1 MDDDDDDDDDD
12 AGCVRACRHRAAP
25 RVTIGILAMAD
36 DRDDARLLQLEED
49 TDSLCDVQPP
59 GIFSCFLSYC
69 DADSDWAQGLISKL
83 ESPERGFSV
92 CHHERDF
99 LAGKPIVDNM
109 VDAIHR
115 SHKILLVLSADYL
128 SSRWCTWETHMSI
141 LGNTNIGKAI
151 VPILMGP
158 VDMPFQLKHLTCL
171 DAADPNFLVKLDTV
185 LRTPNSLVEMSATL
199 PSPSRM
205 LHNGML
211 LLVMR
216 PREQHLEPWKVGTFN
231 EYMIPPMLGWIVSLQ
246 DFMKAM
252 LIINKMPKTASVFSE
267 HEKREKCKRLLQL
280 LIFAVI
286 VAFIAVIM
294 RFSENRLIFPVSIS
308 GLVLLLALLLG
319 TMWYVWTWPRHEYRR
334 QQARLH
340 ERVGEA
346 NRVFITSSI
355 MAGCGPRGELL
366 FVYMCVEQ
374 CRVLVCNMLNACLTL
389 TPAETEELFVKAL
402 RLFSC
407 AYVAT
412 CGEQGLRA
420 EGCGR
425 SRHQPRGGGHVLLRV
440 RSARGARPSQDAP
453 RTLFNPQ
460 EQSDGFQE

>member
-1 MDDDDDDDDDD
+1 
-12 AGCVRACRHRAAP
+12 
-25 RVTIGILAMAD
+25 MAD
-36 DRDDARLLQLEED
+36 EQDNVGLLQLEED
-49 TDSLCDVQPP
+49 TDSLCDFQPLRM
-59 GIFSCFLSYC
+59 FTCFLSYC

-83 ESPERGFSV
+83 EGPERGFRV

-115 SHKILLVLSADYL
+115 SQKILLALSADYL
-128 SSRWCTWETHMSI
+128 TSRWCTWETHMSI
-141 LGNTNIGKAI
+141 LGNTKIGKAI
-151 VPILMGP
+151 VPILVGP
-158 VDMPFQLKHLTCL
+158 VDIPFQLKHLTCL
-171 DAADPNFLVKLDTV
+171 DAADPNFLVKLEAV
-185 LRTPNSLVEMSATL
+185 LRTPNSLIELSATL

-205 LHNGML
+205 MHNGML
-211 LLVMR
+211 LQVMR
-216 PREQHLEPWKVGTFN
+216 PREQNLEPWKVGTFN
-231 EYMIPPMLGWIVSLQ
+231 EYMIPLTLGWIVSLQ

-267 HEKREKCKRLLQL
+267 NEKRERCKRLLHIL
-280 LIFAVI
+280 MVALI
-286 VAFIAVIM
+286 VAFIAIYY
-294 RFSENRLIFPVSIS
+294 RFIQYTENRLILPASIS

-319 TMWYVWTWPRHEYRR
+319 TLWYVWTWPRHEYRR

-346 NRVFITSSI
+346 NRVFITRSI

-374 CRVLVCNMLNACLTL
+374 CRVVVCDMLNACLSL
-389 TPAETEELFVKAL
+389 TPAETEELFAKAL

-412 CGEQGLRA
+412 AVNKGFAPKDAGGAAVSHVE
-420 EGCGR
+420 EGMCFCEYVQHVARVHHKMPLGR
-425 SRHQPRGGGHVLLRV
+425 CLIRRNKVMVSKYKLSDIYTEANTQ
-440 RSARGARPSQDAP
+440 
-453 RTLFNPQ
+453 RTIWQFSN
-460 EQSDGFQE
+460 